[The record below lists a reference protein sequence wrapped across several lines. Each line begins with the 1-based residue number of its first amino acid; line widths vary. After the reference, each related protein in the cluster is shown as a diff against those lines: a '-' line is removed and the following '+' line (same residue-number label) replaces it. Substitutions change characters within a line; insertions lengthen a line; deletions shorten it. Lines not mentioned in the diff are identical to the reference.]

1 MPMQIYT
8 YIQADTDTQWIAV
21 HKDEMNA
28 EHLPDD
34 GFLRALISAE
44 SEAEKEKTIRLE
56 DTNGTNTHM
65 KDILN
70 KIVVYKLF

>member
-1 MPMQIYT
+1 MHMQIYT

-21 HKDEMNA
+21 HKDEMNQ

-44 SEAEKEKTIRLE
+44 SEAEKEKKYGYT
-56 DTNGTNTHM
+56 TQMGQTHTW
-65 KDILN
+65 
-70 KIVVYKLF
+70 KIF